1 MSYLLVVL
9 LAVVV
14 LVGVFVIA
22 IHLGFRAPKIES
34 TDTPKTRLNVDFLS
48 VLIPVKV
55 NKHLSGWL
63 LPIEGAQETLV
74 VLHGWGS
81 NAAMMLPLALPFYQ
95 AGMNVLLFD
104 ARSHGQSDADTFSSL
119 PRFAEDIGSAIDWLK
134 GEYPDRAKKI
144 ALLGHSVGAG
154 AVLFE
159 ASRRTDIAAVI
170 SVSAFAHPEW
180 MMQRYLQSLHIPAW
194 LRRKV
199 IRYVE
204 WVIEHRFTT
213 FAPIN
218 TVCRIRC
225 PILMVHGKDDLVIPV
240 DDARAIL
247 RHCPA
252 PHLRLIEIEGAG
264 HSSVDKIEL
273 HADTLIQFLREAGF
287 TGLKH

>member
-1 MSYLLVVL
+1 MSYVLVVL
-9 LAVVV
+9 LAVMV
-14 LVGVFVIA
+14 LVGVFVVV
-22 IHLGFRAPKIES
+22 IHVGFRAPKIQATE
-34 TDTPKTRLNVDFLS
+34 TPKTRFNIDFLS
-48 VLIPVKV
+48 VSIPVKA

-81 NAAMMLPLALPFYQ
+81 NADMMLPLALPFYQ
-95 AGMNVLLFD
+95 AGINVLLFD
-104 ARSHGQSDADTFSSL
+104 ARSHGHSDADTFSSL

-134 GEYPDRAKKI
+134 RECPARAQKI

-170 SVSAFAHPEW
+170 SVSAFAHPDW
-180 MMQRYLQSLHIPAW
+180 MMQRYLQTLHIPAW
-194 LRRKV
+194 LRRKI

-204 WVIEHRFTT
+204 WVIEHRLTT

-218 TVCRIRC
+218 TVCQITC
-225 PILMVHGKDDLVIPV
+225 PVLIVHGKDDLVVPV

-252 PHLRLIEIEGAG
+252 AHLHLLEIDGAG
-264 HSSVDKIEL
+264 HRSVDKIEP
-273 HADTLIQFLREAGF
+273 HADKLIQFLREAGF
-287 TGLKH
+287 RLA